1 MRNATINLDYYQLPA
16 EQHPA
21 VKMSTF
27 LLEQADD
34 AKYFTALKSE
44 LLEIFTT
51 YFHSETF
58 KTREDDTYLS
68 YLLFSELNDM
78 FDNIYLAQIECK
90 NLVVSNKINNFKENL
105 TDRVTEEMALEKRL
119 KELRGTDSPV

>member
-1 MRNATINLDYYQLPA
+1 MRNATIHLDYYQLPA

-21 VKMSTF
+21 VEIPTF

-34 AKYFTALKSE
+34 AAYFTALKSE

-58 KTREDDTYLS
+58 KTRDGDTWLS
-68 YLLFSELNDM
+68 YLLFSELNKM

-90 NLVVSNKINNFKENL
+90 NLVLRNEINNFKDTL
-105 TDRVTEEMALEKRL
+105 TDKVTEEMELEKRL
-119 KELRGTDSPV
+119 KELRGNDLGK